1 MSLILGKEYCKLDTN
16 GRLKFPVA
24 LKKQLPTTSDT
35 RFVVRASIYDSC
47 LELWTYESFQKEVL
61 FLQKKLNQY
70 NKQERRLFR
79 KLTEGNIIELD
90 SNDRFLIPMEQKS
103 GINLGKDIVLISTGK
118 FIEIWD
124 AVKYENVDS
133 DGLDYASFANERLG
147 NIVEETEIK

>member
-1 MSLILGKEYCKLDTN
+1 MSLLLGKEYCKLDAN

-24 LKKQLPTTSDT
+24 LKKQLPATGDM

-47 LELWTYESFQKEVL
+47 LELWTYESFQEEVL

-70 NKQERRLFR
+70 NKEERRLFR

-90 SNDRFLIPMEQKS
+90 SNDRFLIPIEQKS
-103 GINLGKDIVLISTGK
+103 SIDLGKDIILISTGK

-124 AVKYENVDS
+124 AAKYEKMDS
-133 DGLDYASFANERLG
+133 EGVDYASIANERLG
-147 NIVEETEIK
+147 SILEDN